1 MGTHVCDYGIRVSH
15 SIVHDGW
22 SWHEVAASMTRGP
35 GTKKRI
41 LSRVKIYLGLKL
53 LTVKKV
59 KTDFYLFLSANNKSY
74 LPPTIAVLWIQP
86 EDIFFSSFPEHE
98 YWHKRKT
105 TTMFHSIPI
114 PSASPTPPP
123 SPTSPLPDYTHSWRH
138 TCTSRGETACSDPIN
153 SAPYTNNFCPSTI
166 CPSCSS
172 LVSGLSSMA
181 RMPYQPSVTS
191 MMAQL
196 CN

>member
-123 SPTSPLPDYTHSWRH
+123 LPHFSPAWLHTFMKTHVYLKRGDSLFGSYQLGPIHEQLLPF
-138 TCTSRGETACSDPIN
+138 
-153 SAPYTNNFCPSTI
+153 NNLP
-166 CPSCSS
+166 
-172 LVSGLSSMA
+172 VMQQSG
-181 RMPYQPSVTS
+181 
-191 MMAQL
+191 
-196 CN
+196 